1 MLKKLPRIFR
11 NFYVVTGLIFLVWM
25 SFLDEN
31 DFMTRHR
38 LNAKLESLEDEKAFY
53 EQKIEE
59 VKKDRDELIGNP
71 ELLEKYA
78 REKYLMK
85 KPQEDLF
92 IVTRE

>member
-1 MLKKLPRIFR
+1 MFKKLPRIFR

-25 SFLDEN
+25 FFLDEN

-85 KPQEDLF
+85 KPSEDLF
-92 IVTRE
+92 ILSKE